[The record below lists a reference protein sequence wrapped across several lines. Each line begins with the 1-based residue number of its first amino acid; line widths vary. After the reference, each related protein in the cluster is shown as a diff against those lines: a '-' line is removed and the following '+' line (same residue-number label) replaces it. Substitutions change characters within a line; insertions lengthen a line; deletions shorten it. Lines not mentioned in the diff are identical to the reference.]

1 LILTFLVC
9 IKNDQ
14 FYKIDRLFPIFETI
28 NQNQPTLTMSAF
40 TEKEC
45 CICYEQIGQTNNCV
59 TGCGHAFCFKCLALA
74 MAHKNSCPC
83 CRAKLIDVPDEE
95 EDDDADSDYEESV
108 NEEEDD
114 DIDDEGHVEDI
125 VDRLEKEGI
134 TMIDVV
140 SMLLNRYS
148 KRDTKYT
155 VEHIQH
161 INNRFDQL
169 AAEVDTEFIEQQ
181 RFAAEDTRSIQ
192 RATVQDVRD
201 IEKVAIEALNGL
213 SAGI

>member
-1 LILTFLVC
+1 MYEFEKI
-9 IKNDQ
+9 
-14 FYKIDRLFPIFETI
+14 KIDRLFRNFETI
-28 NQNQPTLTMSAF
+28 NQNQPTSNMSAF

-95 EDDDADSDYEESV
+95 EDDEDYV
-108 NEEEDD
+108 DEEEDDDDD

-125 VDRLEKEGI
+125 VDRLEKEGLN
-134 TMIDVV
+134 MIDVV

-148 KRDTKYT
+148 KRDAKYT
-155 VEHIQH
+155 NEHIGH
-161 INNRFDQL
+161 INRRFDQL
-169 AAEVDTEFIEQQ
+169 AAEVDMEFIEQQ

-192 RATVQDVRD
+192 DVRD
-201 IEKVAIEALNGL
+201 IERVAIEALSGMNIGV
-213 SAGI
+213 

>member
-1 LILTFLVC
+1 MDESEKI
-9 IKNDQ
+9 
-14 FYKIDRLFPIFETI
+14 KIDRLFVNFETN
-28 NQNQPTLTMSAF
+28 NQNQPTIKMSAF

-83 CRAKLIDVPDEE
+83 CRAKLIDVPDM
-95 EDDDADSDYEESV
+95 EDDDADGDYEDDDDEDD
-108 NEEEDD
+108 EED

-125 VDRLEKEGI
+125 VDRLEKEGL

-155 VEHIQH
+155 AEHIGH
-161 INNRFDQL
+161 INRRFDQL
-169 AAEVDTEFIEQQ
+169 AAEVDMEFIEQQ
-181 RFAAEDTRSIQ
+181 QFAAEDKPLI
-192 RATVQDVRD
+192 QDVRE
-201 IEKVAIEALNGL
+201 IERVAIEALAVM
-213 SAGI
+213 SSVV

>member
-1 LILTFLVC
+1 MDEFEKI
-9 IKNDQ
+9 
-14 FYKIDRLFPIFETI
+14 KIDQLFRNFKTI
-28 NQNQPTLTMSAF
+28 NQIKPTLTMSSF

-95 EDDDADSDYEESV
+95 ADDDADSDYEESV
-108 NEEEDD
+108 DEGDD

-125 VDRLEKEGI
+125 VDRLEKDGM

-148 KRDTKYT
+148 KRDAKYT
-155 VEHIQH
+155 NEHIGH
-161 INNRFDQL
+161 INRRFDQL
-169 AAEVDTEFIEQQ
+169 AAEVDMEFIEQQ
-181 RFAAEDTRSIQ
+181 QFAAEDTRSIESPV
-192 RATVQDVRD
+192 VQDVRD
-201 IEKVAIEALNGL
+201 IERTAIEALSEMSIGV
-213 SAGI
+213 

>member
-1 LILTFLVC
+1 MDEFEKI
-9 IKNDQ
+9 
-14 FYKIDRLFPIFETI
+14 KIDRLFRNFETN
-28 NQNQPTLTMSAF
+28 NQNQLTINMSAF

-83 CRAKLIDVPDEE
+83 CRAKLIDVPDE
-95 EDDDADSDYEESV
+95 DDDDEADEDYEESV
-108 NEEEDD
+108 DEGED

-125 VDRLEKEGI
+125 VDRLEKEGL

-148 KRDTKYT
+148 KRDAKYT
-155 VEHIQH
+155 NEHIGH
-161 INNRFDQL
+161 INRRFDQL
-169 AAEVDTEFIEQQ
+169 AAEVDMEFIEQQ
-181 RFAAEDTRSIQ
+181 QFAAEDTRSIESPV
-192 RATVQDVRD
+192 VQDVRD
-201 IEKVAIEALNGL
+201 IERTAIEALSEMSTGV
-213 SAGI
+213 

>member
-1 LILTFLVC
+1 MDESEKI
-9 IKNDQ
+9 
-14 FYKIDRLFPIFETI
+14 KIDRLFVNFETN
-28 NQNQPTLTMSAF
+28 NQNQLTSKMSTF

-83 CRAKLIDVPDEE
+83 CRAKLIDVPDE
-95 EDDDADSDYEESV
+95 DDDADEDYEDD
-108 NEEEDD
+108 EEEDDEED

-125 VDRLEKEGI
+125 VDRLEKEGL

-148 KRDTKYT
+148 KRDAKYT
-155 VEHIQH
+155 AEHIGQ
-161 INNRFDQL
+161 INRRFDQL
-169 AAEVDTEFIEQQ
+169 AAEVDMEFIEQQ
-181 RFAAEDTRSIQ
+181 QFAAEDKPLI
-192 RATVQDVRD
+192 QDVRD
-201 IEKVAIEALNGL
+201 VERVAIEALTGMT
-213 SAGI
+213 IVV

>member
-1 LILTFLVC
+1 
-9 IKNDQ
+9 
-14 FYKIDRLFPIFETI
+14 
-28 NQNQPTLTMSAF
+28 
-40 TEKEC
+40 
-45 CICYEQIGQTNNCV
+45 
-59 TGCGHAFCFKCLALA
+59 
-74 MAHKNSCPC
+74 
-83 CRAKLIDVPDEE
+83 
-95 EDDDADSDYEESV
+95 
-108 NEEEDD
+108 
-114 DIDDEGHVEDI
+114 
-125 VDRLEKEGI
+125 
-134 TMIDVV
+134 MIDVV

-155 VEHIQH
+155 AEHIQH

-192 RATVQDVRD
+192 RASVQDVRD

>member
-1 LILTFLVC
+1 MYEFEKI
-9 IKNDQ
+9 
-14 FYKIDRLFPIFETI
+14 KIDRLFWFFETI

-40 TEKEC
+40 MEKEC

-95 EDDDADSDYEESV
+95 DDDEDYVDEEEDD
-108 NEEEDD
+108 EDD

-125 VDRLEKEGI
+125 VDRLEKEGL

-148 KRDTKYT
+148 KRDAKYT
-155 VEHIQH
+155 DEHIGH
-161 INNRFDQL
+161 INRRFDQL
-169 AAEVDTEFIEQQ
+169 AAEVDMEFIEQQ
-181 RFAAEDTRSIQ
+181 QFGAEDTRSNERTRI
-192 RATVQDVRD
+192 QDVRD
-201 IEKVAIEALNGL
+201 IERVAIEALSGM
-213 SAGI
+213 SVGV